1 MTDINLVN
9 YPLLR
14 DLQKM
19 PLSNLFEMEV
29 HAGAVA
35 TTKVNLRRRPLDGN
49 TGVVAVIAIDTSGG
63 LVKNCVETTDFII
76 SGRTMTYNSDLS
88 AYEAV
93 IILYQHYGVWSSS
106 SSSSSSSTP

>member
-1 MTDINLVN
+1 
-9 YPLLR
+9 
-14 DLQKM
+14 M

-35 TTKVNLRRRPLDGN
+35 TSYVNLKRRPLDGN

-63 LVKNCVETTDFII
+63 TVKNCVETTDYTI
-76 SGRTMTYNSDLS
+76 SGRTLTYNSDLS
-88 AYEAV
+88 GYEAV
-93 IILYQHYGVWSSS
+93 IILYQHEGIWSS